1 MSLFNKLKDSNLKY
15 LKWGQ
20 TGTQGDSTVPY
31 IVTDINN
38 VNSLIR
44 YGLTREDEGILRGGR
59 IGSRNASDV
68 DTIRIKRFLED
79 PLKGPFFIYK
89 QKILQQSNPSME
101 TKGNDK
107 LAEAYGGY
115 TRFYN
120 DGKNTLA
127 QVSLTA
133 SGIHIARH
141 GENSFSTQG
150 KYTEVMDS
158 INFGYFSTYIDNRL
172 YKLYNKLFNIDSGG
186 NKEGIGLP
194 YASIK
199 NNKIEYNFEPNNSNG
214 LGKTTIRRFTYS
226 GLKGSIINSL
236 DKSKNKINQ
245 FSNDYI
251 KYTNF
256 SSFFGIGNVAE
267 DESDTNS
274 RITPK
279 KILKLEKVAGGLQS
293 QFIEYNDN
301 NKSEKQKPYKPFEFP
316 STYSRKSGLVENQKS
331 PNTNV
336 ISRGKTSK
344 AFYDYDI
351 KNTISS
357 YVKGKGKM
365 AKTGIYGRDDSSIL
379 EVKFTQIDP
388 FTSKES
394 ATQTFSGYIN
404 GYNETYS
411 SNWNDIKYNGRA
423 EFLYNFVSH
432 KKTASFNLQIPIFR
446 AEDLIPTH
454 ILLKILQ
461 NGLAGKYNN
470 NRLGGVI
477 NKIKLGYYLNN
488 QYCIIN
494 SLNIKI
500 PDDASWDWGIGNLAY
515 STLIEASFNI
525 TIIDNKISI

>member
-68 DTIRIKRFLED
+68 DAIRIKRFLED
-79 PLKGPFFIYK
+79 PLKGPFFLYK
-89 QKILQQSNPSME
+89 QNSLQLSNPAVE
-101 TKGNDK
+101 TEGNDQ
-107 LAEAYGGY
+107 LAKQYGGY

-141 GENSFSTQG
+141 GENGIITQG

-158 INFGYFSTYIDNRL
+158 INFGYFSTYENNRL

-199 NNKIEYNFEPNNSNG
+199 NTINEYNFGPNNSNG
-214 LGKTTIRRFTYS
+214 LGKTTIKRFTYS
-226 GLKGSIINSL
+226 GLKGRIINSL
-236 DKSKNKINQ
+236 DKSKDKINQ

-256 SSFFGIGNVAE
+256 SLSSGDYINNV
-267 DESDTNS
+267 NS
-274 RITPK
+274 RVKPQPSFNLDKNAFGAKGLTIQK
-279 KILKLEKVAGGLQS
+279 SEYAIGSKLEKT
-293 QFIEYNDN
+293 
-301 NKSEKQKPYKPFEFP
+301 KPYKPFEFP
-316 STYSRKSGLVENQKS
+316 STYNRKNGLVENQKS

-344 AFYDYDI
+344 AFYDYNI

-394 ATQTFSGYIN
+394 ATQAFSGYIN

-432 KKTASFNLQIPIFR
+432 KKTASFSLQIPIFR

-515 STLIEASFNI
+515 STLIEASFNV